1 MRVITSIKGVR
12 DEIYK
17 SDDPVGFI
25 PTMGALHDGH
35 MALVSRALLEN
46 ATVVVS
52 IFINPNQFDSNGDFE
67 DYPRDNVSDLGKLK
81 KAGVGIVFTP
91 EVEEMY
97 PNGFDTYVDIGKIG
111 NLLEGKSRREHFK
124 GVSTILCKLLATIR
138 PKRAYF
144 GQKDAQQCLV
154 VKQLNR
160 DLDLGTEI
168 VVVSTVR
175 DSNGLAFS
183 SRNAYLGNDEK
194 RAASVLY
201 RSLVLASDLWRQGER
216 DAKKIRNRMRDLVNT
231 ESIALIDYISIADAD
246 NLQELDFID
255 RRALVSL
262 AVQFGKSRL
271 IDNVIIG
278 GLVEN
283 TRN

>member
-1 MRVITSIKGVR
+1 
-12 DEIYK
+12 
-17 SDDPVGFI
+17 
-25 PTMGALHDGH
+25 
-35 MALVSRALLEN
+35 
-46 ATVVVS
+46 
-52 IFINPNQFDSNGDFE
+52 
-67 DYPRDNVSDLGKLK
+67 
-81 KAGVGIVFTP
+81 TP

-271 IDNVIIG
+271 IDNV
-278 GLVEN
+278 
-283 TRN
+283 